1 LPIEVH
7 RSKEHLYLTICK
19 FGFFDQTMMD
29 ETGAGA
35 CPIGHCQAGQD
46 QANVAGL
53 IKVHTQLA
61 LPAVSTPRIPAVG
74 PRPCHE
80 TPVNAGINSRFEVH
94 GKTLRTH

>member
-46 QANVAGL
+46 QANVAGPYQDSRSARVAGSL
-53 IKVHTQLA
+53 NAADPSRGDPAQA
-61 LPAVSTPRIPAVG
+61 MRLPSTR
-74 PRPCHE
+74 E
-80 TPVNAGINSRFEVH
+80 
-94 GKTLRTH
+94 